1 MLHKK
6 VFVLYYYAKNDKCL
20 LYGLNMVY
28 LCSMAIKH
36 ISFILLLALVSCKS
50 KTEKTK
56 PTTETISESIY
67 ASGIVKSKNQY
78 QAVSTVNGIIETIY
92 VTEGDSVKIGT
103 PILLISNEAQ
113 RLNKNNALLASEYAD
128 VNENKGRLNEAR
140 LFIDLA
146 KNKMKNDS
154 LQFFRQKNLWQQKIG
169 TQVELEQRELAY
181 QNSKTNYFSSI
192 EKYNELKRQIDFNSS
207 QSKNNLLLSNKQ
219 ENDFILKS
227 EINGV
232 VYSLPKNKGEMVG
245 PQTPIAIIGDAK
257 HFILE
262 MQVDEYDILKI
273 KKGLPVVVTFD
284 SYKDQVFEAKI
295 SKINPIMNERSKTFL
310 VEAEFVK
317 QPETLYPNINFE
329 ASIVITT
336 KSNAL
341 LIPRAY
347 LYKDSIAI
355 KSNGDS
361 VKVKTGL
368 KDYQKIEILSGIN
381 ATDELIKP

>member
-1 MLHKK
+1 
-6 VFVLYYYAKNDKCL
+6 
-20 LYGLNMVY
+20 
-28 LCSMAIKH
+28 
-36 ISFILLLALVSCKS
+36 
-50 KTEKTK
+50 
-56 PTTETISESIY
+56 
-67 ASGIVKSKNQY
+67 
-78 QAVSTVNGIIETIY
+78 
-92 VTEGDSVKIGT
+92 
-103 PILLISNEAQ
+103 
-113 RLNKNNALLASEYAD
+113 
-128 VNENKGRLNEAR
+128 
-140 LFIDLA
+140 
-146 KNKMKNDS
+146 
-154 LQFFRQKNLWQQKIG
+154 
-169 TQVELEQRELAY
+169 
-181 QNSKTNYFSSI
+181 
-192 EKYNELKRQIDFNSS
+192 
-207 QSKNNLLLSNKQ
+207 
-219 ENDFILKS
+219 
-227 EINGV
+227 
-232 VYSLPKNKGEMVG
+232 MVG
-245 PQTPIAIIGDAK
+245 PQTPIAVIGDAK

-284 SYKDQVFEAKI
+284 SYRDQVFEAKI